1 MVDARGLSCPQP
13 VIMVADALKSGDNSY
28 TVMVDG
34 VTPKE
39 NVTRYAM
46 NNGYKVECKD
56 TAEGDYEL
64 ILTKQCQLFKTL
76 HAIIAMFVLLCT

>member
-1 MVDARGLSCPQP
+1 MLDARGLSCPQP
-13 VIMVADALKSGDNSY
+13 VIMVADALKSEDNSY

-46 NNGYKVECKD
+46 SHGYKVECKD
-56 TAEGDYEL
+56 TAEGEYEL
-64 ILTKQCQLFKTL
+64 TLTK
-76 HAIIAMFVLLCT
+76 